1 MHYNFIKQTN
11 KRYLEEL
18 NNRWHEFPIV
28 SQAVNTMQKTEWV
41 INKPVLDVLS
51 KCVDNGWDL
60 GKIPKAPEDIPFP
73 PKPFDIAINEDARK
87 QYKRKSI

>member
-18 NNRWHEFPIV
+18 NNRWHEFPTV

-41 INKPVLDVLS
+41 INKPVLDVLGQ
-51 KCVDNGWDL
+51 CVDNSWD
-60 GKIPKAPEDIPFP
+60 
-73 PKPFDIAINEDARK
+73 
-87 QYKRKSI
+87 